1 MSIEPFRIEVADGVL
16 DDLSAR
22 LRARRTVSPPIQGGL
37 ESLATIAEID
47 RLVAYWADGFDWR
60 AQEARLNAIPQFRAT
75 IDGVGLHFV
84 HVRGDGPNPTPLLLT
99 NGWPSSFI
107 EYAGVLEPLA
117 AAGFSVVAPALV
129 GYGFSDRGL
138 DRSLTRVEIAGLFN
152 ALMVDHLGYPRYVA
166 HGDDIGGGIVSRL
179 GIHHSDTVAAVQTA
193 NWLIPPLPNDASPE
207 EHAYLAADAV
217 WQERHGAYAHLQATR
232 PHILAIALDDSPVGL
247 AAWILEKWLTWSDPA
262 TRPRLT
268 DDDLLSTVMLYWV
281 TRTIGSSIRLYALST
296 PVEPSDMVT
305 LPASVLIPREPDL
318 PEPPLAL
325 LHRGYA
331 DLRRV
336 QHVEA
341 GGHFLAA
348 EAPET
353 FVAEILAAFT

>member
-1 MSIEPFRIEVADGVL
+1 MSIEPFRIEVPDCVL

-22 LRARRTVSPPIQGGL
+22 LRARRTVTPPIQGGL
-37 ESLATIAEID
+37 ESLATIAEIE

-84 HVRGDGPNPTPLLLT
+84 HVRGAGPNPTPLLIT

-152 ALMVDHLGYPRYVA
+152 ALMVDHLGYPQYVA

-179 GIHHSDTVAAVQTA
+179 GIHHPDTVAAVQTA
-193 NWLIPPLPNDASPE
+193 NWLIPPLPDDASPE

-232 PHILAIALDDSPVGL
+232 PHILASALDDSPAGL
-247 AAWILEKWLTWSDPA
+247 AAWILEKWLTWTDPA

-281 TRTIGSSIRLYALST
+281 TRTIGSSMRLYALST
-296 PVEPSDMVT
+296 PVEPSDVVT
-305 LPASVLIPREPDL
+305 VPASVLIPREPDL

-325 LHRGYA
+325 LHRRYA

-336 QHVEA
+336 QRVEA

-353 FVAEILAAFT
+353 FVAEILAAFN

>member
-1 MSIEPFRIEVADGVL
+1 MSIEPFRIEVPDGVL

-22 LRARRTVSPPIQGGL
+22 LRARRTVTPPIQGGL
-37 ESLATIAEID
+37 ESLATIAEIE

-75 IDGVGLHFV
+75 VDGVGLHFV
-84 HVRGDGPNPTPLLLT
+84 HVRGAGPNPTPLLLT
-99 NGWPSSFI
+99 NGWPSSFV

-138 DRSLTRVEIAGLFN
+138 DRSLNRVEIAGLFN
-152 ALMVDHLGYPRYVA
+152 TLMVDHLGYPQYVA

-179 GIHHSDTVAAVQTA
+179 GIHHPDTVAAVQTA
-193 NWLIPPLPNDASPE
+193 NWLIPPLPDDASAE

-232 PHILAIALDDSPVGL
+232 PHILASALDDSPAGL

-281 TRTIGSSIRLYALST
+281 TRTIGSSVRLYALPKS
-296 PVEPSDMVT
+296 VEPSDVVT
-305 LPASVLIPREPDL
+305 VPASVLIPHEPDL
-318 PEPPLAL
+318 PEPPIAL
-325 LHRGYA
+325 LHREYA

-336 QHVEA
+336 QRVEA

-353 FVAEILAAFT
+353 FVAEIRAAFN